1 VLFNRIEQF
10 ASIVL
15 RPNWYGQ

>member
-1 VLFNRIEQF
+1 VEIIQF

-15 RPNWYGQ
+15 TGPCHRQL